1 MVEHYL
7 DMVGVTGSNPV
18 PRTIFNE
25 ASFKSSIASEDES
38 IQIESE
44 EEALLETRN
53 DSLRMI
59 RLSLTL
65 LVACLLSS
73 CSTAFQLEWKAA
85 TALGPQ
91 SGIEG
96 AWQGTWLSSANGHHG
111 NLRCIVGHKK
121 NAQGDREFHYHAT
134 WAGLVGG
141 AYRATHRVNVSKG
154 ASTFTG
160 EYQMPRWAGGRYV
173 YGGTIQGDAFNACY
187 ECSKDKGTFQMQ
199 RVR

>member
-1 MVEHYL
+1 M
-7 DMVGVTGSNPV
+7 
-18 PRTIFNE
+18 
-25 ASFKSSIASEDES
+25 
-38 IQIESE
+38 
-44 EEALLETRN
+44 RN

-73 CSTAFQLEWKAA
+73 CSTAFKREWKTA

-111 NLRCIVGHKK
+111 NLRCIVGPKK
-121 NAQGDREFHYHAT
+121 NVQGDHEFHYHAT

-141 AYRATHRVNVSKG
+141 AYRATHRMNVSKG

-160 EYQMPRWAGGRYV
+160 EHQMPRWAGGRYV

>member
-38 IQIESE
+38 IQLESE
-44 EEALLETRN
+44 EEALPETRN

-59 RLSLTL
+59 RLSLLL

-73 CSTAFQLEWKAA
+73 CSTAFKCEWKTA

-111 NLRCIVGHKK
+111 NLRCIVGPKK
-121 NAQGDREFHYHAT
+121 NVQGDREFHYHAT

-160 EYQMPRWAGGRYV
+160 EHQMPRWAGGRYV
-173 YGGTIQGDAFNACY
+173 YGGTIEGDAFNACY